1 MTTETSEPKG
11 FPGKKEERPLY
22 EATRRMLLASMGA
35 VALAQDEIEEFVH
48 KLVERGELADKE
60 GFKLV
65 KEMKAHRAKRMHK
78 VEDELAAHLDAA
90 MTRLNMPTKADLDAL
105 SEKIAALNQKIEEL
119 KKG

>member
-11 FPGKKEERPLY
+11 FHGKKEDRPLY
-22 EATRRMLLASMGA
+22 EATRRLLLASMGA
-35 VALAQDEIEEFVH
+35 VALAQDELEEFVN

-65 KEMKAHRAKRMHK
+65 KEMKTHRARRMEK
-78 VEDELAAHLDAA
+78 VEDELAKHLDSA
-90 MTRLNMPTKADLDAL
+90 MARLNMPTKADLDAL

-119 KKG
+119 KKD